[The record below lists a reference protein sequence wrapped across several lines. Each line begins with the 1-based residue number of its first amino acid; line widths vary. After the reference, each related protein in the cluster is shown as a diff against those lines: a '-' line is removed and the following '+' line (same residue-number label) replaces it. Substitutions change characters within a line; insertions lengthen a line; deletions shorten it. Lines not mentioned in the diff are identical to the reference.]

1 MKKLIV
7 TLAALMCLITN
18 TSFAEN
24 FSVNSRQAIAVEMTT
39 GKILYAKEAQQKAP
53 IASLTKLLTVY
64 LVLKEIKAGRLQW
77 DSQVTLL

>member
-18 TSFAEN
+18 TSLAED

-39 GKILYAKEAQQKAP
+39 GKILYAKEAQQRH
-53 IASLTKLLTVY
+53 LL
-64 LVLKEIKAGRLQW
+64 LR
-77 DSQVTLL
+77 